1 MSGCPNEPF
10 EPKEVTL
17 TWKGVSSV
25 NWECSDSEFEF
36 VFGKDRVCR
45 VHVILAEFLSPRV
58 ARLRR
63 CDISFDVYRFE
74 DSEVF
79 DVFESLVSSL
89 VSGEAVR
96 VEKSNFPVF
105 LRLSLELEN
114 DRLLCLLLGMMNI
127 EVLSLQEAIPLL
139 RMGIDLG
146 TEFSDDFDK
155 LRDFV
160 AFHFHEIER
169 QVLDDI
175 DLETSRLLLSSPKL
189 QIEDED
195 SLYDFIR
202 SRSVNDLRFTS
213 LFEFIYFEYLSAN
226 RIEDFV
232 SFVRENLLQ
241 NINSGIWRQICRR
254 LILEANLNEKNPRAP
269 PSIVYDESKKLDGI
283 IVHLT
288 HQRIGSVYDE
298 RIVRVTSESRPRN
311 AVDPKTNSEYHF
323 KPEQGPWICYE
334 FKDRLVRPTSYSLR
348 SGMASHLKSWVI
360 EVSNDGT
367 ENSWTE
373 IDRRDDNFD
382 LNEEFVTAN
391 FKISRVPMSA
401 FRFLRLRMT
410 GVNHWAGNILV
421 LNALEIFGS
430 YSEK

>member
-1 MSGCPNEPF
+1 MLRAKAVELNAL
-10 EPKEVTL
+10 TL
-17 TWKGVSSV
+17 TFKGMRPA
-25 NWECSDSEFEF
+25 NCACSDSEFEF

-89 VSGEAVR
+89 VSGEAIR

-114 DRLLCLLLGMMNI
+114 DRLLCLLLGMINI
-127 EVLSLQEAIPLL
+127 EFVSLQEAIPLL
-139 RMGIDLG
+139 RMGLDLG

-195 SLYDFIR
+195 SL
-202 SRSVNDLRFTS
+202 
-213 LFEFIYFEYLSAN
+213 
-226 RIEDFV
+226 
-232 SFVRENLLQ
+232 
-241 NINSGIWRQICRR
+241 
-254 LILEANLNEKNPRAP
+254 
-269 PSIVYDESKKLDGI
+269 
-283 IVHLT
+283 
-288 HQRIGSVYDE
+288 
-298 RIVRVTSESRPRN
+298 
-311 AVDPKTNSEYHF
+311 
-323 KPEQGPWICYE
+323 
-334 FKDRLVRPTSYSLR
+334 
-348 SGMASHLKSWVI
+348 
-360 EVSNDGT
+360 
-367 ENSWTE
+367 
-373 IDRRDDNFD
+373 
-382 LNEEFVTAN
+382 
-391 FKISRVPMSA
+391 
-401 FRFLRLRMT
+401 
-410 GVNHWAGNILV
+410 
-421 LNALEIFGS
+421 
-430 YSEK
+430 